1 VLALLTAAPLLAA
14 SAAFADE
21 PEEEPLTA
29 PRPDPPSG
37 VACVVYGRGTGLEG
51 SCSRRLTEV
60 VSARAGG
67 RPLARFQAEDIDVA
81 WGIYRGRG
89 RGWVHA
95 EDGVLVLDGF
105 ADLAKEVFALRR
117 EVAVVEDHVWLKQ
130 SIPVHP
136 MGADR
141 DGIAVRVDD
150 SFEGLAALAPH
161 VPCESIVFD
170 PPPDT
175 SPAAAATTAP
185 PLESTTPRF
194 GWLSLHEGP
203 GGKRLTTVRT
213 AEQQLPLLLDVVERR
228 DGWTRVRFE
237 TDYARFDAWS
247 PTSQVDSEVGSLRGF
262 GASGCSSCGIG
273 ASVRWYAMAQKTP
286 IVVGVMPSVMASS
299 GLVILEGASV
309 RVGERRG
316 RFVSITPAS
325 RIMPPEGAAFWVP
338 ADTIEGYGD

>member
-1 VLALLTAAPLLAA
+1 MLGLLAAAPLLVA
-14 SAAFADE
+14 SAASADE
-21 PEEEPLTA
+21 PEDEPLSA

-60 VSARAGG
+60 ASTRAGG
-67 RPLARFQAEDIDVA
+67 RPLARFLAEDIDVA
-81 WGIYRGRG
+81 WGIFRGRG

-141 DGIAVRVDD
+141 DGIAVQVDD
-150 SFEGLAALAPH
+150 SIEGLAAIMPR

-170 PPPDT
+170 PPPET
-175 SPAAAATTAP
+175 SPVAAAPTDP

-194 GWLSLHEGP
+194 GWLSLHEAP
-203 GGKRLTTVRT
+203 GGKRLTTLRT

-228 DGWTRVRFE
+228 DGWTRVKFE
-237 TDYARFDAWS
+237 TDHARFDAWS
-247 PTSQVDSEVGSLRGF
+247 PTSQVDSEIGTLRGF
-262 GASGCSSCGIG
+262 GASGCSTCGT
-273 ASVRWYAMAQKTP
+273 ASSARWYTMAEKTP
-286 IVVGVMPSVMASS
+286 IVVGVMPSVAASS

-309 RVGERRG
+309 LVGERRG

-325 RIMPPEGAAFWVP
+325 RIIPPEGATFWVP
-338 ADTIEGYGD
+338 ADTVDGYGD